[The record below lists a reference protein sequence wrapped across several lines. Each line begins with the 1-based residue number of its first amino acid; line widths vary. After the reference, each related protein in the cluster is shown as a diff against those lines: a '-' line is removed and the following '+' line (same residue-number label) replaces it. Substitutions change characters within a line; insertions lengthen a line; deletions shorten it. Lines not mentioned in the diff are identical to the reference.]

1 LRSSHSSWSPP
12 AYSARNPPTTRI
24 LVVDDEESVCKII
37 SRCLAP
43 LGFDVDTALDADRAL
58 DSMRAQRADVAL
70 VDIRMPGRDGVWLID
85 RLQEQYPRT
94 AIVIV
99 TGVRE
104 LDPRLTLRPGVISLS
119 HQTVHSRDGSRGRHK
134 AVASVASLPKDGPLT
149 EVHRVSDSDLPD
161 FPDTK

>member
-1 LRSSHSSWSPP
+1 MEPTRLFGEK
-12 AYSARNPPTTRI
+12 PPTTRI
-24 LVVDDEESVCKII
+24 LVVDDEQSVCKII

-104 LDPRLTLRPGVISLS
+104 LDPRLTLRPGVISYLTKPFTAA
-119 HQTVHSRDGSRGRHK
+119 TVREAVTK